1 MLGYRVLKKGETLYS
16 EGESA
21 DVIFIIEDGTVDLQT
36 KTGNFNYEKG
46 DILGMFDC
54 CIGRP
59 YSATAVGKDEAQL
72 KMISKQEQ
80 VNKLDGT
87 LTYKVLQA
95 FMKNADAAAPG
106 RWS

>member
-1 MLGYRVLKKGETLYS
+1 MLGYRMLKKGEVLYS
-16 EGESA
+16 EGENA
-21 DVIFIIEDGTVDLQT
+21 DIVFIIEDGTVDLKT
-36 KTGNFNYEKG
+36 KAGDYLYEKG

-59 YSATAVGKDEAQL
+59 YSATAVGNEEAKL
-72 KMISKQEQ
+72 RIISKQEQ
-80 VNKLDGT
+80 MTKLDGT

-95 FMKNADAAAPG
+95 FMKNTDAASPG